1 MREITLILCCAFA
14 ATALTLMLR
23 GPNVHCPAPSPRSV
37 EALFAPC
44 QMAAAQADHVVP
56 KTALPTTLAFHR

>member
-1 MREITLILCCAFA
+1 MREIMLILCCAFA
-14 ATALTLMLR
+14 ATALTLMLH

-44 QMAAAQADHVVP
+44 QTAAAQAEHGVP
-56 KTALPTTLAFHR
+56 KAILPTTLAFHR